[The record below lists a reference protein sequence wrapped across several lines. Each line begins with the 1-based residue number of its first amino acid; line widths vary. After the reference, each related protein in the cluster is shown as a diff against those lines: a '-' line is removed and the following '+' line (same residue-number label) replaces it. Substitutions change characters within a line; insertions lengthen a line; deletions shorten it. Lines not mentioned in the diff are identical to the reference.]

1 MGISREQALDCFRSD
16 DLVGVGMEADAVRR
30 RLHPEGVVTYAI
42 TCTIREPKAGPS
54 ALNEEIAEATDL
66 GITGVRILRTSKEI
80 KPLEETIR
88 GIRRR
93 FPSLTI
99 TGLSSAEVLALA
111 TDSGSDLR
119 ETIARLRGAGLDSLE
134 EDDIVQPGCDT
145 STWLNVHRVAHRL
158 YMPTVAAMTVSAGES
173 IEQRVDALER
183 IWELQEETGGFTAFV
198 PVAALPPGGRDLDG
212 ATAVERL
219 KMLAIARMF
228 LDSVENVQSIP
239 AGQGLKV
246 LQTGLR
252 FGANDLGSTGPGS
265 GASEEDFRH
274 VVRDAGF
281 KPVQRDALYRTM
293 LLT

>member
-16 DLVGVGMEADAVRR
+16 DLLGVGMEADAVRR

-42 TCTIREPKAGPS
+42 TCNLREPKAGPS
-54 ALNEEIAEATDL
+54 ALNEEIAEASEL
-66 GITGVRILRTSKEI
+66 GITGVRILRANKKIE
-80 KPLEETIR
+80 PLEEMIR

-99 TGLSSAEVLALA
+99 TGLSSADVLALA
-111 TDSGSDLR
+111 TGSGSELR
-119 ETIARLRGAGLDSLE
+119 ETIARLHGAGLDSLE
-134 EDDIVQPGCDT
+134 EDDIAQPGCDT
-145 STWLNVHRVAHRL
+145 QTWINVHRGAHGL
-158 YMPTVAAMTVSAGES
+158 DMSTVAAMTFAAGES
-173 IEQRVDALER
+173 IEQRVDALELLR
-183 IWELQEETGGFTAFV
+183 KLQEETGGLTAFV
-198 PVAALPPGGRDLDG
+198 PVAGPAPGGRDLDG

-228 LDSVENVQSIP
+228 LDTVENVRAIP

-265 GASEEDFRH
+265 GASEEELRH
-274 VVRDAGF
+274 IIRDAGF

>member
-1 MGISREQALDCFRSD
+1 
-16 DLVGVGMEADAVRR
+16 MEADAVRR

-42 TCTIREPKAGPS
+42 TCTVREPKADPS
-54 ALNEEIAEATDL
+54 ALHDEIAEATEL
-66 GITGVRILRTSKEI
+66 GITGVRILRMSKEI
-80 KPLEETIR
+80 EPLEEMIR

-99 TGLSSAEVLALA
+99 TGLSSADVLALA
-111 TDSGSDLR
+111 TDSVSDLR
-119 ETIARLRGAGLDSLE
+119 ECIARFRGAGLDSLE

-145 STWLNVHRVAHRL
+145 QTWLDVHRAAHGL
-158 YMPTVAAMTVSAGES
+158 DMPTVAAMTFAAGES

-183 IWELQEETGGFTAFV
+183 IRDLQKETGGFAAFV
-198 PVAALPPGGRDLDG
+198 PVAGPAPGGRDLDG

-219 KMLAIARMF
+219 KLLAIARMF
-228 LDSVENVQSIP
+228 LDTVENVRSIP

-252 FGANDLGSTGPGS
+252 FGSNDLGSTGPGS
-265 GASEEDFRH
+265 GVSEEDLRH
-274 VVRDAGF
+274 IVRDAGF